1 MRGASHLSVNPAD
14 WVEAPQPQTNRQ
26 SVHKEA
32 CPPPSSHVKS
42 ACQLYD
48 SPKSA
53 WRQSLQH
60 FDQAGS
66 LDSAA
71 SETTTGRKRQTVLV
85 WDLDETLILFHS
97 LLSGA
102 YAAHHSPEVS
112 TKPALRKLTP
122 KMLSRDLRASQA
134 VITCYT
140 SKCTNFAFVQC
151 TSFGCLCRKLMRPC
165 LWAKSGK
172 SPFWTYVT
180 SISSLHR
187 FVCNHLLFTPELFH
201 ATSSNL
207 QANLQCLLPPV

>member
-14 WVEAPQPQTNRQ
+14 WVEAPQPQTSRQ

-32 CPPPSSHVKS
+32 CPPPPSHVKS

-53 WRQSLQH
+53 WRQSLQQ

-71 SETTTGRKRQTVLV
+71 SEMTTGRKRQTVLV

-112 TKPALRKLTP
+112 T
-122 KMLSRDLRASQA
+122 
-134 VITCYT
+134 T
-140 SKCTNFAFVQC
+140 S
-151 TSFGCLCRKLMRPC
+151 MR
-165 LWAKSGK
+165 
-172 SPFWTYVT
+172 
-180 SISSLHR
+180 
-187 FVCNHLLFTPELFH
+187 
-201 ATSSNL
+201 
-207 QANLQCLLPPV
+207 